1 MAVQSKHFHFS
12 RHTGAGNDGAAAST
26 IGATVCNLTPSQ
38 TARINQQFDQSL
50 IVWVVGKKIH
60 PRQLAVRLRRNLH
73 LAGDLDVFE
82 LGLGFFV
89 LKFSNALDYYEAL
102 EERPWSIPHLCI
114 YVFPWIPNFKP
125 SEASIPF
132 VDVWIRL
139 PELSIEYYDKEVLEK
154 IAETIGGRLVKI
166 DPVTETREK
175 CMYARI
181 CIRMNLG
188 YPLNLSF
195 QFGKNP
201 QKIVYE
207 GLDLLCIVCGCVDDL
222 KHDCLSNRSSSSGF
236 DPHHHRARPLQAT
249 GSSLSSNANPCS
261 SSNLNQNQN
270 PSSSLRSNPNP
281 NLSSSSN
288 SNSNLKM
295 QLIPSK
301 PAPASARGSR
311 FQVLE
316 LNLNEEPSL
325 PVSESDKE
333 VKESPSITMKAPL
346 LKQTNLI
353 QSVPLAPCVL
363 EDHQFRT
370 EKTSSPTTLAV
381 QNNEPQPP
389 SLAIKSIAPLQPSSA
404 LEAGLKFYSTAIQ
417 QSTIQKAINNTP
429 SERIS
434 VDSLP
439 TIYTIDPTI
448 TSLAIE
454 LLELSATTTR
464 SNQNEHAIH
473 IVPTSE
479 AVSMS
484 ASCCSKKM
492 LCWNFRA
499 TDNAKLM
506 RALKDLIQLHKP
518 SIVLIFGTKIGGTDA
533 DHVVRELAFDGSYCR
548 KPDGYR
554 GGAWLLLSQ
563 QDVQIEVSS
572 YSPQQVSASVILPF

>member
-1 MAVQSKHFHFS
+1 MAVQSKHFHSS
-12 RHTGAGNDGAAAST
+12 RQFTGAGNDGAAAST
-26 IGATVCNLTPSQ
+26 IGATVCNLTPSL

-50 IVWVVGKKIH
+50 IAWVVGMKIH

-102 EERPWSIPHLCI
+102 EERPWSISHLCI

-154 IAETIGGRLVKI
+154 IAKTIGGRLVKI

-222 KHDCLSNRSSSSGF
+222 KHDCLSNPSCSSGF
-236 DPHHHRARPLQAT
+236 DPHHHRARPLQAI
-249 GSSLSSNANPCS
+249 GSSSNSNPSS
-261 SSNLNQNQN
+261 SSNL
-270 PSSSLRSNPNP
+270 NP
-281 NLSSSSN
+281 NLSSSL
-288 SNSNLKM
+288 NSNLKM

-301 PAPASARGSR
+301 PAPASACGSR

-325 PVSESDKE
+325 PVSESDKA

-353 QSVPLAPCVL
+353 RSVPLAPCVL

-381 QNNEPQPP
+381 EDNEPQPS
-389 SLAIKSIAPLQPSSA
+389 SLAIKRIAPC
-404 LEAGLKFYSTAIQ
+404 
-417 QSTIQKAINNTP
+417 N
-429 SERIS
+429 
-434 VDSLP
+434 
-439 TIYTIDPTI
+439 
-448 TSLAIE
+448 
-454 LLELSATTTR
+454 
-464 SNQNEHAIH
+464 H
-473 IVPTSE
+473 
-479 AVSMS
+479 
-484 ASCCSKKM
+484 
-492 LCWNFRA
+492 
-499 TDNAKLM
+499 
-506 RALKDLIQLHKP
+506 
-518 SIVLIFGTKIGGTDA
+518 
-533 DHVVRELAFDGSYCR
+533 
-548 KPDGYR
+548 
-554 GGAWLLLSQ
+554 LLL
-563 QDVQIEVSS
+563 
-572 YSPQQVSASVILPF
+572 